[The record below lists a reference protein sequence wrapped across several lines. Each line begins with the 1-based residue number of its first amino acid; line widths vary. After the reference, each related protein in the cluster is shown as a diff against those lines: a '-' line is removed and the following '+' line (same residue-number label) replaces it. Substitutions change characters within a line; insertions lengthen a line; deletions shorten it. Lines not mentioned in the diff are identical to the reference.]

1 VAKNL
6 TLDLIRRDKIFRN
19 KEIEI
24 TRLMEQGCADP
35 TAENSVFAEQNINDD
50 RLRMMFVCCHPWVP
64 QEAQVALR

>member
-1 VAKNL
+1 
-6 TLDLIRRDKIFRN
+6 
-19 KEIEI
+19 
-24 TRLMEQGCADP
+24 MEQGCVDP